1 VKPRDPVVW
10 ASMLRSVAGAQA
22 EDLATRVEGGTR
34 VDPYLLASLG
44 VADAPEQDQTQRPDE
59 RLWRLLVTDDGNAL
73 DVVAE
78 QGRLFDAGAWS
89 AIEVATE
96 AELCG
101 LQALAHAA
109 IGSEPVMDR
118 CLSAARW
125 LMDEIQPDNATN
137 RPWACGFFAWLWCE
151 RGAAEALHYVEGQLH
166 AAMAGT
172 GTGTAEPRSG
182 LILLDSANW
191 LDRIAQAG

>member
-1 VKPRDPVVW
+1 MKPQDPVVW
-10 ASMLRSVAGAQA
+10 ASMLRSVAGGAG
-22 EDLATRVEGGTR
+22 EDLEQRVQGGTR

-44 VADAPEQDQTQRPDE
+44 LAEPPAHDDTQKPDE
-59 RLWRLLVTDDGNAL
+59 QLWRSVMNGDGDAL
-73 DVVAE
+73 DAVGE
-78 QGRLFDAGAWS
+78 RGRLFDADDWS

-125 LMDEIQPDNATN
+125 LMAEIQPDNATN

-151 RGAAEALHYVEGQLH
+151 QGAAEALHYAEGQLH
-166 AAMAGT
+166 AAMAGN
-172 GTGTAEPRSG
+172 GTGTADARSG

-191 LDRIAQAG
+191 LDRIAQAS